1 MGDDHLL
8 RELQPASYRTNIKIN
23 CQKRAPNPNQIKPH
37 AERQPRGERKVRS
50 SSAESMKRT
59 DLDDGEGEELVELEG
74 ELVPQLPL
82 VQVSER
88 CVPLRELRPRRAL
101 RLQELQRRRHRQPI
115 PRPSPSL
122 SSLLSSR
129 PRRGEEL
136 E

>member
-1 MGDDHLL
+1 
-8 RELQPASYRTNIKIN
+8 
-23 CQKRAPNPNQIKPH
+23 
-37 AERQPRGERKVRS
+37 
-50 SSAESMKRT
+50 MKRT
-59 DLDDGEGEELVELEG
+59 DLDDGEGKELVELEG